1 MCRCADFKCADGGIG
16 RWAFGEPVSHL
27 KSHFSNL
34 SLSLHMIK
42 SMTGYGIASFD
53 SGRTKYTVEIK
64 SLNSKFLELSL
75 RLPKIFS
82 EKEFQLRNDCSKQ
95 IERGKVNLSINA
107 EQANAVEI
115 KAAGIDKAL
124 LKHYYNQL
132 KAVSDELNEQGGN
145 LLQLALGLP
154 EVVKFEE
161 ESVSEDE
168 WKLVDKTFNQAMAA
182 FQKFRSDEG
191 NVLEQDIKM
200 RIGIILKNLELVEI
214 EEPKRVPVI
223 RERLNQFLSE
233 AIGADSIDKNRFEQ
247 ELIYFIDKLDITE
260 EKIRLKAHCD
270 YFIETLKNAD
280 ANGKKLGFISQ
291 EIGREINT
299 LGSKANDANMQ
310 KLVVGMKEE
319 LEKIKEQLLNVL

>member
-1 MCRCADFKCADGGIG
+1 
-16 RWAFGEPVSHL
+16 
-27 KSHFSNL
+27 
-34 SLSLHMIK
+34 
-42 SMTGYGIASFD
+42 MTGYGIASYD
-53 SGRTKYTVEIK
+53 SGKTKYTVEIK

-95 IERGKVNLSINA
+95 IDRGKVNLSINV
-107 EQANAVEI
+107 EQATSNV
-115 KAAGIDKAL
+115 KAAGIDRDL

-132 KAVSDELNEQGGN
+132 KSVSEELNEQSSN
-145 LLQLALGLP
+145 LMQLALGLP
-154 EVVKFEE
+154 EVVKYEE
-161 ESVSEDE
+161 DTVSEDE
-168 WKLVDKTFNQAMAA
+168 WKQVEKTFQQAMAN
-182 FQKFRSDEG
+182 FQKFRADEG
-191 NVLEQDIKM
+191 NVLEADVKM
-200 RIGIILKNLELVEI
+200 RIGIILKNLELVEV
-214 EEPKRVPVI
+214 EEPKRVPAI

-233 AIGADSIDKNRFEQ
+233 AVGADGIDKNRFEQ
-247 ELIYFIDKLDITE
+247 ELIYYIDKLDITE
-260 EKIRLKAHCD
+260 EKTRLKAHCD

>member
-1 MCRCADFKCADGGIG
+1 
-16 RWAFGEPVSHL
+16 
-27 KSHFSNL
+27 
-34 SLSLHMIK
+34 MIK

-53 SGRTKYTVEIK
+53 SGSTKYTVEIK

-82 EKEFQLRNDCSKQ
+82 EKEFQLRNECSKQ
-95 IERGKVNLSINA
+95 IERGKVNLSINV
-107 EQANAVEI
+107 EQASASI
-115 KAAGIDKAL
+115 KAAGIDTEL
-124 LKHYYNQL
+124 LKHYYAQL
-132 KAVSDELNEQGGN
+132 KVVSADLNEPANN

-154 EVVKFEE
+154 EVVKYDEETVSEE
-161 ESVSEDE
+161 E
-168 WKLVDKTFNQAMAA
+168 WKIVEKTFQQALNA
-182 FQKFRSDEG
+182 FQQFRSDEG
-191 NVLEQDIKM
+191 NVLEQDVKY
-200 RIGIILKNLELVEI
+200 RIDIILKNLKLVEV
-214 EEPKRVPVI
+214 EEPKRIPVI

-233 AIGADSIDKNRFEQ
+233 AAGREGIDQNRFEQ
-247 ELIYFIDKLDITE
+247 ELIYYIDKLDITE
-260 EKIRLKAHCD
+260 EKIRLKSHCD

-291 EIGREINT
+291 EIGREVNT

>member
-1 MCRCADFKCADGGIG
+1 
-16 RWAFGEPVSHL
+16 
-27 KSHFSNL
+27 
-34 SLSLHMIK
+34 MIK
-42 SMTGYGIASFD
+42 SMTGYGITSFD
-53 SGRTKYTVEIK
+53 SGRIKYTVEIK

-107 EQANAVEI
+107 EQANANV
-115 KAAGIDKAL
+115 KAAGIDRDL

-132 KAVSDELNEQGGN
+132 KSVSDELNEPGGN

-154 EVVKFEE
+154 EVVKYDEDT
-161 ESVSEDE
+161 VSDDE
-168 WKLVDKTFNQAMAA
+168 WKLVEKTFQQAMAA
-182 FQKFRSDEG
+182 FQQFRSDEG

-233 AIGADSIDKNRFEQ
+233 AVGVESIDKNRFEQ
-247 ELIYFIDKLDITE
+247 ELIYYIDKLDITE
-260 EKIRLKAHCD
+260 EKIRLKSHCD

-299 LGSKANDANMQ
+299 LGSKANDAAMQ